1 MRKSERLGFVLSPR
15 EKSALEDLA
24 EIEGGLSQSAVL
36 RRLIRAEAQRRGVWP
51 GEQFVVQETHR
62 PQGEEALLGPG
73 AGAVRSAS

>member
-36 RRLIRAEAQRRGVWP
+36 RRLIRAEAQRLGVWP
-51 GEQFVVQETHR
+51 GEQFVVQETHH
-62 PQGEEALLGPG
+62 PQGEEALLASGSSA
-73 AGAVRSAS
+73 AGTTS